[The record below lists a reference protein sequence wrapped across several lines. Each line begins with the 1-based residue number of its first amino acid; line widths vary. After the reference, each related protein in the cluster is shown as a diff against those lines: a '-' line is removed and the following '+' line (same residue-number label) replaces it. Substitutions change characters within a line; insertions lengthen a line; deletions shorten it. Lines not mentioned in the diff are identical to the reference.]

1 MKSDWD
7 SAVHEV
13 LVLVLVEVLV
23 EVVIWAALRP
33 EASRAS
39 MGAMTMAV
47 RMSLVG
53 IPELREMQWRC
64 RSPGAE
70 IPGARHGHRYGGQN
84 CGLPRRR
91 GLTGWQ
97 GKQGWRANLAI
108 HVGILAPW
116 RRDPAPSSLRRWLTR
131 LSVVNESG

>member
-53 IPELREMQWRC
+53 IPELWEMQWRC
-64 RSPGAE
+64 RSPRAANPARAGTLGGA
-70 IPGARHGHRYGGQN
+70 AA
-84 CGLPRRR
+84 GLGR
-91 GLTGWQ
+91 
-97 GKQGWRANLAI
+97 
-108 HVGILAPW
+108 
-116 RRDPAPSSLRRWLTR
+116 PA
-131 LSVVNESG
+131 